1 MKYRKLAKTEINLS
15 AIGLGCMGMSTS
27 YGTPDDKESL
37 ATLYRALELGINF
50 LDTADIYANGINEK
64 LISNILKD
72 NREKIFIAA
81 KFGFRQKDGVNY
93 IDASPKWLKE
103 AVEGSLE
110 RLGIDTID
118 LYYAHRV
125 DPKVPIEDTV
135 GAMAELVKEGKI
147 RYIGL
152 SECSPEDLKRANAV
166 HPITAVQSE
175 YSLVTRGVEN
185 EILPLTKELG
195 ITLVPFAPLGRGLI
209 TNKLDMSALK
219 PNDFRFNIPRY
230 NGEHRENNENLAAAL
245 TEFASD
251 RFNISATQLA
261 LAWVLAQSSNI
272 IPIQGTKHTKYL
284 EENIKAVD
292 IILNDSDLKDIEE
305 ILRRY
310 PNVGERYAP
319 RENSFIKK

>member
-1 MKYRKLAKTEINLS
+1 
-15 AIGLGCMGMSTS
+15 
-27 YGTPDDKESL
+27 
-37 ATLYRALELGINF
+37 
-50 LDTADIYANGINEK
+50 
-64 LISNILKD
+64 
-72 NREKIFIAA
+72 
-81 KFGFRQKDGVNY
+81 
-93 IDASPKWLKE
+93 
-103 AVEGSLE
+103 
-110 RLGIDTID
+110 
-118 LYYAHRV
+118 
-125 DPKVPIEDTV
+125 
-135 GAMAELVKEGKI
+135 MAELVKEGKI

-185 EILPLTKELG
+185 EILSLTKELG

-261 LAWVLAQSSNI
+261 LAWVLAQSLNI
-272 IPIQGTKHTKYL
+272 IPIPGTKHTKYL
-284 EENIKAVD
+284 EENVKAVD

-319 RENSFIKK
+319 RESSFIKK